1 MTTTVRRRKQS
12 KRSGQKKKRKPSGD
26 RRVPGML
33 VTMVHPRAARSR
45 RSRISREVVGLR
57 CRVIGVH
64 PEAEAIVLSDFYGRQ
79 VLVPVTSAEQDG
91 HLVRD
96 ISGLVGMDVWL
107 SLRLP

>member
-1 MTTTVRRRKQS
+1 MTTVRRRKPA
-12 KRSGQKKKRKPSGD
+12 KRPVPKKKRKPSGG
-26 RRVPGML
+26 RAPGML

-45 RSRISREVVGLR
+45 RSRVSREVVGLR
-57 CRVIGVH
+57 CRVVGVH
-64 PEAEAIVLSDFYGRQ
+64 PEAEAIVLSDFYGKQ

-96 ISGLVGMDVWL
+96 IAGLVGMDVWL